1 MDRGLYVA
9 MTGAKQIMQAQAVNN
24 HNIANLST
32 IGFRA
37 DTVAFDSEPIYGPGY
52 ATRVNAVAGDAG
64 TDFSMGVM
72 QNTSRDLDIAVN
84 GKGFIAVRGTDG
96 KEAYTR
102 AGDLRVSPEG
112 AVTTAS
118 GLAVLTESGPLV
130 IPPSTQV
137 TIGGDGT
144 VSVVPQG
151 SAPFAVTQV
160 DRIKL
165 VNPKTSDL
173 QKGDDGLLRLKSGDK
188 LKTDD
193 SVSVTSG
200 MLESSNVNA
209 AQSLISMIEL
219 QRLYEFQIK
228 SLNSTDQNEQSAER
242 LMLTSCCFKEISEMN
257 LALWAAKTGL
267 DAQNTRMAVI
277 SNNLANTNT
286 TGFKAGRAA
295 FQDLMYQNIRQVGA
309 QSTQNTQ
316 YSTGLTLGTGV
327 RIVATEKDYTQGSVL
342 QTNGSLDMSVNGR
355 GFLQITMPDGTIAY
369 TRDGSFSLDNQG
381 NVVTA
386 SGYPLQ
392 PAINIPAGTQ
402 SVTIGNDG
410 VVTIT
415 SATNAKGTQVGQIQL
430 ADFINE
436 EGLQPTGNNLLVESA
451 ASGSPQVGTAG
462 TNGLGH

>member
-1 MDRGLYVA
+1 

-32 IGFRA
+32 VGFRA

-64 TDFSMGVM
+64 TDFSMDVM

-102 AGDLRVSPEG
+102 AGDLRVTPTG

-165 VNPKTSDL
+165 VNPKTGDL
-173 QKGDDGLLRLKSGDK
+173 QKGDDGLLRLKTGGK
-188 LKTDD
+188 AKADD
-193 SVSVTSG
+193 TVSVTSG

-219 QRLYEFQIK
+219 QRLYELQIK
-228 SLNSTDQNEQSAER
+228 SINSANQNDQSAER
-242 LMLTSCCFKEISEMN
+242 LIS
-257 LALWAAKTGL
+257 T
-267 DAQNTRMAVI
+267 
-277 SNNLANTNT
+277 
-286 TGFKAGRAA
+286 
-295 FQDLMYQNIRQVGA
+295 
-309 QSTQNTQ
+309 
-316 YSTGLTLGTGV
+316 
-327 RIVATEKDYTQGSVL
+327 
-342 QTNGSLDMSVNGR
+342 
-355 GFLQITMPDGTIAY
+355 P
-369 TRDGSFSLDNQG
+369 
-381 NVVTA
+381 
-386 SGYPLQ
+386 
-392 PAINIPAGTQ
+392 
-402 SVTIGNDG
+402 
-410 VVTIT
+410 
-415 SATNAKGTQVGQIQL
+415 
-430 ADFINE
+430 
-436 EGLQPTGNNLLVESA
+436 
-451 ASGSPQVGTAG
+451 
-462 TNGLGH
+462 